1 MELSDI
7 NSDLTAYDLAIADHI
22 SAMLAYWDTN
32 LVCRFANSAYL
43 DWFGFTKEQ
52 MVNKMT
58 LDELLGPLYVLNLP
72 YIKGALAGK
81 PQTFERTIAVPGGGV
96 RYSLANYIPDI
107 AEGVVKGFYVHG
119 ADITPLILRRLSVT
133 GNDSGDSP
141 AFNPLAAVEATLREC
156 LLTRFPGISTLS
168 KIHGISESKLK
179 RDFKG
184 YYNDTIFGF
193 YRRLQMELAQHYLK
207 EARYNKKQIAWMFS
221 FANPSNFSA
230 CYKKYLKESCSDD
243 TANAG

>member
-7 NSDLTAYDLAIADHI
+7 NSELTSYDHAIADHI

-58 LDELLGPLYVLNLP
+58 IDELLGPLYVLNLP

-81 PQTFERTIAVPGGGV
+81 HQTFERTIAVPGGGV
-96 RYSLANYIPDI
+96 RYSLANYIPDVVDGI
-107 AEGVVKGFYVHG
+107 VKGFYVHV
-119 ADITPLILRRLSVT
+119 ADITSLILKRLPAT
-133 GNDSGDSP
+133 GNDTGNGVT
-141 AFNPLAAVEATLREC
+141 FKPLAVVESTLREC
-156 LLTRFPGISTLS
+156 LLTGFPGISKLS

-184 YYNDTIFGF
+184 HYNDTIFGF
-193 YRRLQMELAQHYLK
+193 YRRLQMELAHQYLK
-207 EARYNKKQIAWMFS
+207 EARYNKKQIAWMFN

-230 CYKKYLKESCSDD
+230 CYKKYLKENSL
-243 TANAG
+243 ANAS